1 MQISVSHAKAQLTE
15 LMRLAEAGEKIVL
28 TRHGKPVIRLV
39 PLVAARN
46 RKARLAVLEAVR
58 QAARAEA
65 SMGPGAAPSR
75 DFLLGADGDRAPH
88 RR

>member
-28 TRHGKPVIRLV
+28 TRHGQPVVRLV

-46 RKARLAVLEAVR
+46 RKARLAVLEALR
-58 QAARAEA
+58 QAARTE
-65 SMGPGAAPSR
+65 PSS
-75 DFLLGADGDRAPH
+75 DFLFGAEGPPE
-88 RR
+88 

>member
-28 TRHGKPVIRLV
+28 TRHGQPVVRLV

-58 QAARAEA
+58 QAARTEA
-65 SMGPGAAPSR
+65 SSVAPSR
-75 DFLLGADGDRAPH
+75 DLMLGADCPPE
-88 RR
+88 